1 MPTVKPQPTPTPSI
15 MDQTFA
21 HKTVPGAT
29 TQPVPVTYYIE
40 IPDDVMYISVFESVS
55 DAKIWRWI
63 HFLNSLPVQ
72 SQRNWTPLLPLFN

>member
-29 TQPVPVTYYIE
+29 PQPVRYYIQ
-40 IPDDVMYISVFESVS
+40 IPDDVIDISIFCQQFRDIAMDQVS
-55 DAKIWRWI
+55 FIFSPTLWLPPDSPLPPIQ
-63 HFLNSLPVQ
+63 LN
-72 SQRNWTPLLPLFN
+72 